1 MQSTSAWSSTSGRL
15 TYRYCR
21 GRGIASRRALESH
34 PCTAAQRKN
43 TRRVEPYE
51 RRGPSFFS
59 ILVELANVLWRNPA
73 EFGDAGGLQVLGECR
88 QLLDV
93 LPGRFRRQSAMRMHK
108 QQGIAVPCRC
118 LWPAKADRV
127 PRGAGRSAA
136 IREDAGG

>member
-93 LPGRFRRQSAMRMHK
+93 TSWPFSPPVRDAYAQTARYCRTVSVPVAGKGRPRSSR
-108 QQGIAVPCRC
+108 CRE
-118 LWPAKADRV
+118 K
-127 PRGAGRSAA
+127 RSHS
-136 IREDAGG
+136 